1 MAALQ
6 AQNPSNIPA
15 PGAGAALWVMLCGTF
30 MVTLDFFIV
39 MVALPSIQSELGASE
54 AALQW
59 VVGGY
64 GVAMA
69 AGLITGGRLGDR
81 FGRRRIFLIG
91 LVLFLL
97 ASAACGLAPSIGV
110 LLAARVLQGLAGAV
124 LQPQVLALLGATY
137 KGAARARAFGA
148 YAVSMGLAGVGGQLI
163 GGLLV
168 ESNLWG
174 SGWRACFLINL
185 PLGLLALALRAR
197 LPSAP
202 ADASS
207 GGFDLMGVALVTA
220 ALMLLAGPL
229 VEGRQQGWPWWSL
242 LGLGGAL
249 PLLALL
255 ALQQRAL
262 ARRGGQPLLPPLLF
276 AIPSYVSGLIATLM
290 FFSGVGSFYFVLAL
304 HLQQALGW
312 GALASGAMFSVLAG
326 GFFFTS
332 MQAQA
337 LARATRGRALVVGG
351 VLLAVAH
358 LLQAAL
364 VLQGWATAM
373 LPVLLLQGAGLG
385 MVMAP
390 LASAALADVPALHA
404 GVASGVLATM
414 QQVGNSIGVALIG
427 IVYFGSSARA
437 ELPRVEP
444 AAFALCLACL
454 AALALLVAAQVSRLQ
469 QRVRQDTT

>member
-1 MAALQ
+1 MAAQEANHDPML
-6 AQNPSNIPA
+6 PA
-15 PGAGAALWVMLCGTF
+15 PPSRASLWVMLCGTF

-39 MVALPSIQSELGASE
+39 MVALPSIQRDLGASDS
-54 AALQW
+54 ALQW

-69 AGLITGGRLGDR
+69 AGLITGGRLGDL
-81 FGRRRIFLIG
+81 FGRRRVFLVG
-91 LVLFLL
+91 LVMFLL

-110 LLAARVLQGLAGAV
+110 LVAARVLQGLAGAV
-124 LQPQVLALLGATY
+124 LQPQVLAMLGATY
-137 KGAARARAFGA
+137 TGAARARAFGA

-163 GGLLV
+163 GGLLI

-185 PLGLLALALRAR
+185 PLGLLALLLRAR
-197 LPSAP
+197 LPAAP
-202 ADASS
+202 AEKRS
-207 GGFDLMGVALVTA
+207 GGFDLMGVALA
-220 ALMLLAGPL
+220 AVALVLLVGPL
-229 VEGRQQGWPWWSL
+229 VEGRQHGWPLWSL
-242 LGLGGAL
+242 LGLAGAM
-249 PLLALL
+249 PALALL
-255 ALQQRAL
+255 VWHINAL
-262 ARRGGQPLLPPLLF
+262 AKRGGQPLLPPLLF

-358 LLQAAL
+358 LLQAGLA
-364 VLQGWATAM
+364 LQGWATAM

-414 QQVGNSIGVALIG
+414 QQVGNSLGVALIG
-427 IVYFGSSARA
+427 ILYFGGAA
-437 ELPRVEP
+437 NGTQPRGAAV
-444 AAFALCLACL
+444 AFALCLVCL
-454 AALALLVAAQVSRLQ
+454 AALALLVAVQARRLR
-469 QRVRQDTT
+469 QRVG